1 MSPIQK
7 SIFSKQAGFTLI
19 ELIMVIVILG
29 ILSAF
34 ALPKFADFS
43 SDAEVASIEGARG
56 AVRSAAAIA
65 HAACLAS
72 SSCDAAAASSTVTIE
87 GASIPM
93 VFGYP
98 SVAGIQTAA
107 TLEGYEINTT
117 ATSAGLLV
125 SSGNTA
131 GTSCF
136 TYDEAADAT
145 TPPAIGAAG
154 TVTDTDGTFGNT
166 DDTCN

>member
-72 SSCDAAAASSTVTIE
+72 SSCDAAAASSTVRIE
-87 GASIPM
+87 GVDITM

-107 TLEGYEINTT
+107 TLEGYEVNT
-117 ATSAGLLV
+117 AASVGLLV
-125 SSGNTA
+125 ATGNTDGA
-131 GTSCF
+131 SCF
-136 TYDEAADAT
+136 TYDEAANAT
-145 TPPAIGAAG
+145 TPPVIGPAATLTTG
-154 TVTDTDGTFGNT
+154 ASEADA
-166 DDTCN
+166 TCS